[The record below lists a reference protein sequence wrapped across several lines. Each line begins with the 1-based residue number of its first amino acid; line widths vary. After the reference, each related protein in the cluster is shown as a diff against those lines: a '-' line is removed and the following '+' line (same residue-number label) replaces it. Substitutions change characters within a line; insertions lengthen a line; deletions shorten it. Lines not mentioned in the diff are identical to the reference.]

1 LHAEV
6 DRREEYGVA
15 VELGR
20 YGVWHGPQHFGP
32 ELAAGLEQVGY
43 GTLWLGASPDTGLR
57 DAEVLLAAT
66 TSVAVGTSI
75 VNMWKSPAAD
85 VAASYHRLED
95 EHPGRFLL
103 GVGIGHRERNDDYR
117 SPYETI
123 VSYLDELDDAKVPV
137 DRRALAAL
145 GPKVLHVAGTRTAG
159 ALPYLTTPEHTKE
172 ARRILGGGVL
182 LAPEQ
187 MIVLETDPE
196 IARATARD
204 RLASYLQL
212 SNYTSSFKRLG
223 FTDDDLA
230 DGGSDRLVDAMVLH
244 GSAVEVAEGLKAHL
258 DAGADH
264 VAIQQLGR
272 EGIDLLPGYEAL
284 ATVLV

>member
-1 LHAEV
+1 M
-6 DRREEYGVA
+6 
-15 VELGR
+15 ELGR
-20 YGVWHGPQHFGP
+20 YGVWHGAQQYGP
-32 ELAAGLEQVGY
+32 ELAAGLEQAGY
-43 GTLWLGASPDTGLR
+43 GTLWLGSSPGADLR

-66 TSVAVGTSI
+66 SSIAVGTSI
-75 VNMWKSPAAD
+75 VNIWKSPAAE

-103 GVGIGHRERNDDYR
+103 GVGIGHREATGEYK
-117 SPYETI
+117 SPYATI
-123 VSYLDELDDAKVPV
+123 VNYLDELDDAKVPV

-145 GPKVLHVAGTRTAG
+145 GPKVLQLAGSRTAG
-159 ALPYLTTPEHTKE
+159 ALPYLTTPEHTRE

-204 RLASYLQL
+204 RLGPYLQL
-212 SNYTSSFKRLG
+212 SNYTRNFERLG
-223 FTDDDLA
+223 FTPADFA

-264 VAIQQLGR
+264 VAIQLLGH

-284 ATVLV
+284 ATVLL

>member
-1 LHAEV
+1 M
-6 DRREEYGVA
+6 
-15 VELGR
+15 ELGH
-20 YGVWHGPQHFGP
+20 YGVWHGAQHYGP
-32 ELAAGLEQVGY
+32 ELAAGLEQAGY
-43 GTLWLGASPDTGLR
+43 GTLWLGSSPEAGLR

-66 TSVAVGTSI
+66 SSVAVGTSI
-75 VNMWKSPAAD
+75 VNIWKSPAAD

-103 GVGIGHRERNDDYR
+103 GVGIGHREATGEYR
-117 SPYETI
+117 SPYRTI
-123 VSYLDELDDAKVPV
+123 VGYLDELDDAKVPA

-145 GPKVLHVAGTRTAG
+145 GPKVLQLAGARTAG
-159 ALPYLTTPEHTKE
+159 ALPYLTTPEHTRE

-187 MIVLETDPE
+187 MVVLETDTD

-212 SNYTSSFKRLG
+212 SNYTANFERLG
-223 FTDDDLA
+223 FTADDFA

-258 DAGADH
+258 EAGADH
-264 VAIQQLGR
+264 VAIQLLGH

-284 ATVLV
+284 ATVLG

>member
-1 LHAEV
+1 MAM
-6 DRREEYGVA
+6 
-15 VELGR
+15 ELGR
-20 YGVWHGPQHFGP
+20 YGVWHGAQHYGP
-32 ELAAGLEQVGY
+32 ELAAGLEQAGY
-43 GTLWLGASPDTGLR
+43 GTLWLGSSPEAGLR

-66 TSVAVGTSI
+66 SSVAVGTSI
-75 VNMWKSPAAD
+75 VNIWKSPAAD

-103 GVGIGHRERNDDYR
+103 GVGIGHREATGEYR
-117 SPYETI
+117 SPYRTI
-123 VSYLDELDDAKVPV
+123 VGYLDELDDAKVPA

-145 GPKVLHVAGTRTAG
+145 GPKVLQLAGARTAG
-159 ALPYLTTPEHTKE
+159 ALPYLTTPEHTRE

-187 MIVLETDPE
+187 MVVLETDTD

-204 RLASYLQL
+204 RLGPYLQL
-212 SNYTSSFKRLG
+212 SNYTSNWKRFG

-258 DAGADH
+258 EAGADH
-264 VAIQQLGR
+264 VAIQLLGH

-284 ATVLV
+284 TTVLG

>member
-1 LHAEV
+1 
-6 DRREEYGVA
+6 VA
-15 VELGR
+15 MELGR
-20 YGVWHGPQHFGP
+20 YGVWHGAQHYGP
-32 ELAAGLEQVGY
+32 ELAAGLEQAGY
-43 GTLWLGASPDTGLR
+43 GTLWLGSSPEAGLR

-66 TSVAVGTSI
+66 SSVAVGTSI
-75 VNMWKSPAAD
+75 VNIWKSPAAD

-103 GVGIGHRERNDDYR
+103 GVGIGHREATGEYR
-117 SPYETI
+117 SPYRTI
-123 VSYLDELDDAKVPV
+123 VGYLDELDDAKVPA
-137 DRRALAAL
+137 DRRAPAAL
-145 GPKVLHVAGTRTAG
+145 GPKVLQLAGARTAG
-159 ALPYLTTPEHTKE
+159 ALPYLTTPEHTRE

-187 MIVLETDPE
+187 MVVLETDTD

-204 RLASYLQL
+204 RLGPYLQL
-212 SNYTSSFKRLG
+212 SNYAASFQRLG
-223 FTDDDLA
+223 FGADDFA

-258 DAGADH
+258 EAGADH
-264 VAIQQLGR
+264 VAIQLLGH

-284 ATVLV
+284 ATVLG

>member
-1 LHAEV
+1 M
-6 DRREEYGVA
+6 
-15 VELGR
+15 ELGR
-20 YGVWHGPQHFGP
+20 YGVWHGAQHYGP
-32 ELAAGLEQVGY
+32 ELAAGLEQAGY
-43 GTLWLGASPDTGLR
+43 GTLWLGSSPEAGLR

-66 TSVAVGTSI
+66 SSVAVGTSI
-75 VNMWKSPAAD
+75 VNIWKSPAAD

-103 GVGIGHRERNDDYR
+103 GVGIGHREATGEYR
-117 SPYETI
+117 SPYRTI
-123 VSYLDELDDAKVPV
+123 VGYLDELDDAKVPA

-145 GPKVLHVAGTRTAG
+145 GPKVLQLAGARTAG
-159 ALPYLTTPEHTKE
+159 ALPYLTTPEHTRE

-187 MIVLETDPE
+187 MVVLETDTD

-204 RLASYLQL
+204 RLGPYLQL
-212 SNYTSSFKRLG
+212 SNYAASFQRLG
-223 FTDDDLA
+223 FGADDFA

-258 DAGADH
+258 EAGADH
-264 VAIQQLGR
+264 VAIQLLGH

-284 ATVLV
+284 ATVLG

>member
-1 LHAEV
+1 M
-6 DRREEYGVA
+6 
-15 VELGR
+15 ELGR
-20 YGVWHGPQHFGP
+20 YGVWHGAQHYGP
-32 ELAAGLEQVGY
+32 ELAAGLEQAGY
-43 GTLWLGASPDTGLR
+43 GTLWLGSSPEAGLR

-66 TSVAVGTSI
+66 SSVAVGTSI
-75 VNMWKSPAAD
+75 VNIWNSPAAD

-103 GVGIGHRERNDDYR
+103 GVGIGHREATGEYR
-117 SPYETI
+117 SPYRTI
-123 VSYLDELDDAKVPV
+123 VGYLDELDEAKVPA

-145 GPKVLHVAGTRTAG
+145 GPKVLQLAGARTAG
-159 ALPYLTTPEHTKE
+159 ALPYLTTPEYTRE
-172 ARRILGGGVL
+172 ARRMLGGGVL

-187 MIVLETDPE
+187 MIVLETDPD

-212 SNYTSSFKRLG
+212 SNYTASFQRLG
-223 FTDDDLA
+223 FTPDDFA

-258 DAGADH
+258 EAGADH
-264 VAIQQLGR
+264 VAIQLLGH

-284 ATVLV
+284 ATVLG

>member
-1 LHAEV
+1 MAM
-6 DRREEYGVA
+6 
-15 VELGR
+15 ELGR
-20 YGVWHGPQHFGP
+20 YGVWHGGQHYGP
-32 ELAAGLEQVGY
+32 ELAAGLERAGY
-43 GTLWLGASPDTGLR
+43 GTLWLGGSPDAGLR

-75 VNMWKSPAAD
+75 VNMWGSAAAE

-103 GVGIGHRERNDDYR
+103 GLGIGHREHTGEYK
-117 SPYETI
+117 SPYQTI
-123 VSYLDELDDAKVPV
+123 VGYLDELDDAKVPA

-145 GPKVLHVAGTRTAG
+145 GPKVLQLSGARTAG
-159 ALPYLTTPEHTKE
+159 ALPYLTTPEHTRE

-204 RLASYLQL
+204 RLAQYLKL
-212 SNYTSSFKRLG
+212 SNYTANWKRLG
-223 FTDDDLA
+223 FTDDDFA
-230 DGGSDRLVDAMVLH
+230 NGGSDKLVDAAVLH
-244 GSAVEVAEGLKAHL
+244 GSAVEVAAGLKAHL

-264 VAIQQLGR
+264 VAIQLLGH

-284 ATVLV
+284 ATVLQ

>member
-1 LHAEV
+1 M
-6 DRREEYGVA
+6 
-15 VELGR
+15 ELGR
-20 YGVWHGPQHFGP
+20 YGVWHGAQHYGP
-32 ELAAGLEQVGY
+32 ELAAGLEQAGY
-43 GTLWLGASPDTGLR
+43 GTLWLGSSPEAGLR

-66 TSVAVGTSI
+66 SSVAVGTSI
-75 VNMWKSPAAD
+75 VNIWKSPAAD

-103 GVGIGHRERNDDYR
+103 GVGIGHREATGEYR
-117 SPYETI
+117 SPYRTI
-123 VSYLDELDDAKVPV
+123 VGYLDELDDAKVPA

-145 GPKVLHVAGTRTAG
+145 GPKVLQLAGARTAG
-159 ALPYLTTPEHTKE
+159 ALPYLTTPEHTHE

-187 MIVLETDPE
+187 MIVLETDPD

-212 SNYTSSFKRLG
+212 SNYTASFQRLG
-223 FTDDDLA
+223 FTPA
-230 DGGSDRLVDAMVLH
+230 DFAEGGSDRLVDAMVLH
-244 GSAVEVAEGLKAHL
+244 GSAVEIAAGLKAHL

-264 VAIQQLGR
+264 VAIQLLGH

-284 ATVLV
+284 ATVLG